1 MVEVYKRGGSIKACY
16 DFFNELI
23 EYDTLSVQPA
33 RFRKK
38 IEFELQTTRGAH
50 KFKR

>member
-1 MVEVYKRGGSIKACY
+1 MVEVYKLKLAMT
-16 DFFNELI
+16 FFNELVK
-23 EYDTLSVQPA
+23 YDTLSVQPA

-38 IEFELQTTRGAH
+38 MFLEFELQTTRGTH

>member
-1 MVEVYKRGGSIKACY
+1 MVTRGA
-16 DFFNELI
+16 DQLLHAMTFFNELT
-23 EYDTLSVQPA
+23 EYVTLSVQPA

-38 IEFELQTTRGAH
+38 IFLEFELKTTHGTH